1 MIGCALGHLFVD
13 QLVIK
18 SKNNHKNCM
27 HGIRNSKDNDV
38 VEGQQ
43 GVEKNPVQTSN
54 AQTECSTV
62 VCVEL
67 ETVTFLNIDEVQP
80 NSVQLSHIPQLFQI

>member
-1 MIGCALGHLFVD
+1 MNVHLFAD

-18 SKNNHKNCM
+18 SKNNHKNCL
-27 HGIRNSKDNDV
+27 HVIRNSKDNEV
-38 VEGQQ
+38 VEGRH

-54 AQTECSTV
+54 PQIECSTV

-80 NSVQLSHIPQLFQI
+80 NSVQLSQIPQLFQI